1 MTGNE
6 DKLREYLKWVT
17 ADLHKTRARLQEQE
31 AGEREPIA
39 IVAVNCRLPG
49 GADSPEGLW
58 RLLSSGT
65 DAVSAFPAD
74 RGWDIDALYDPDRE
88 SGKPGTSYVKEGS
101 FVRDAAAFDADLFGI
116 SPREALA
123 MDPQQRLILEASWEL
138 VERAGIDPSS
148 LKGSRTGVFV
158 GGTPSHYGPPPGEV
172 PEEVAGYVVTG
183 GSGAVLSGRLSYVLG
198 LEGPAVTVDTACSS
212 SLVALHEAVHA
223 LRRRECSLAVA
234 GGVAVLSTPV
244 AFGCGVRR

>member
-58 RLLSSGT
+58 QLLSSGA
-65 DAVSAFPAD
+65 DAVSEFPAD

-101 FVRDAAAFDADLFGI
+101 FVLDAADFDADLFGI

-158 GGTPSHYGPPPGEV
+158 GGTPSHYGPPPGAV
-172 PEEVAGYVVTG
+172 PEDVAGYVVTG
-183 GSGAVLSGRLSYVLG
+183 GSGAVLSGRLSYVL
-198 LEGPAVTVDTACSS
+198 
-212 SLVALHEAVHA
+212 
-223 LRRRECSLAVA
+223 
-234 GGVAVLSTPV
+234 
-244 AFGCGVRR
+244 